1 MPATARP
8 APEDLRRA
16 IDPILPG
23 SGPDCPFGGGDEF
36 VALLI
41 DSPAEG
47 LTEALNHL
55 RQRLADEGGHDGP
68 TYELRCSIGRA
79 KYDPSGEPNLAA
91 LMAAADQQM
100 YRDKAGRR

>member
-1 MPATARP
+1 
-8 APEDLRRA
+8 
-16 IDPILPG
+16 LPVW
-23 SGPDCPFGGGDEF
+23 GGDEF

>member
-1 MPATARP
+1 MPVW
-8 APEDLRRA
+8 
-16 IDPILPG
+16 
-23 SGPDCPFGGGDEF
+23 GGDEF

-68 TYELRCSIGRA
+68 TYELRCSIGCA
-79 KYDPSGEPNLAA
+79 EYDPASEPSLTV

-100 YRDKAGRR
+100 YRDKAARR